1 MSGVEGEP
9 AKRHFDLAELPPR
22 DRYRLL
28 TGVVVPRPIAWVT
41 SVGADGHVNAAP
53 FSYFNVLG
61 TDPPIVAIG
70 IGDRS
75 SGDAKDTA
83 RNIADTGDFVV
94 NMVDEDNAERMNI
107 SSADF
112 AYGGGEVEAAGVT
125 TAPSQ
130 VVRAPMIAESPVNME
145 CRAVRTLEIGRTRV
159 IIGEIVVL
167 HVLGDAVDGER
178 LGIHADRLNL
188 IGRMHGTSWYTRTR
202 DLFELHRPR
211 KPEDVGRTPSG

>member
-1 MSGVEGEP
+1 MSEAEREP
-9 AKRHFDLAELPPR
+9 AKQHFALSELAAR

-28 TGVVVPRPIAWVT
+28 TGVVVPRPIAWIT
-41 SVGADGHVNAAP
+41 SMGADGHVNVAP

-61 TDPPIVAIG
+61 TDPPVVAIG

-94 NMVDEDNAERMNI
+94 NMVDEENAERMNI

-112 AYGGGEVEAAGVT
+112 AYGGGEIEAAGVT
-125 TAPSQ
+125 PVPSRM
-130 VVRAPMIAESPVNME
+130 VRAPRIAESPVNME

-159 IIGEIVVL
+159 IVGEVVVL
-167 HVLGDAVDGER
+167 HVRSDVVDADR
-178 LGIHADRLNL
+178 LGIDAHGLHL

-211 KPEDVGRTPSG
+211 KPEDTGRTASG